1 MTRRSKG
8 RMIAYFVINLY
19 PNNFNCEMTIK
30 SEDILVFQL
39 VSNIFEFSGIV
50 PLKHFA
56 L

>member
-1 MTRRSKG
+1 M
-8 RMIAYFVINLY
+8 YFVINLY
-19 PNNFNCEMTIK
+19 PNNFNCEMTIR
-30 SEDILVFQL
+30 SEDILGFQL